1 MPRPGAKSLPVE
13 DGEERGLAGPAEPA
27 CEVCEEGCNTDP
39 PEPTEPSSPRKDAAT
54 DPYEQSGEMMATL

>member
-1 MPRPGAKSLPVE
+1 MPAG
-13 DGEERGLAGPAEPA
+13 GEEDRGLGEPAEPA
-27 CEVCEEGCNTDP
+27 GEVCEEGCNTDP